1 MPGHGWGGL
10 LRGRMA
16 GVISVT
22 GVMCVLRLVLVMLV
36 TGMVRLV
43 RVTGLMRGVMSLVC
57 VMYVVRLLCRGSPH
71 RVGRHCLRGGIT
83 SRLMRVMML
92 MPGTMMPVVPVV
104 GMMGVLHVPGR
115 VGTGQH
121 PRHRGCKRGHQE
133 QPEHGS

>member
-1 MPGHGWGGL
+1 MPGHGLGKLPGGCV
-10 LRGRMA
+10 G
-16 GVISVT
+16 GVVSVT
-22 GVMCVLRLVLVMLV
+22 GVMCVMRLVLVMLV

-57 VMYVVRLLCRGSPH
+57 VMYVVRLLCRGGPD

-92 MPGTMMPVVPVV
+92 MPGTMMPVV